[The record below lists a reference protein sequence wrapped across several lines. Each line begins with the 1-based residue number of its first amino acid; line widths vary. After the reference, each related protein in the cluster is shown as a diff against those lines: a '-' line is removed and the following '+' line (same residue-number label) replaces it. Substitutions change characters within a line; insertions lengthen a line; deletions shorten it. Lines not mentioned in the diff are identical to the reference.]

1 MPDFGIFRGFNS
13 KLFSDKLYAGQLPTQ
28 LGLIGSQSFGFD
40 TDAQAFFDRVTTAGG
55 TLSATEKDA
64 INTLVI
70 NLKNYSIWSKMKA
83 IYPMVGAS
91 AAACSQNLKSNSFT
105 GTFTSGWT
113 YASTGVTPN
122 GTSAYMDTNFLPSTS
137 FTNNNT
143 HISVYSRT
151 NADKASAC
159 IIGTSK
165 NANFIPLITIYS
177 RDSSSGYTMDSYS
190 YVNNRITTSST
201 LSSAAFFINS
211 RTTST
216 IFKSYR
222 NGTQLGVTNTN
233 TNSNDITTCDKSVY
247 VGAINLNG
255 TAAQFSN
262 YEISLASIGDGLTDT
277 EASNFYTAV
286 QAFQTTLSRNV

>member
-1 MPDFGIFRGFNS
+1 MIIATHGIVSSISGVD
-13 KLFSDKLYAGQLPTQ
+13 SDYA
-28 LGLIGSQSFGFD
+28 
-40 TDAQAFFDRVTTAGG
+40 AFYSRVINAGG
-55 TLSATEKDA
+55 SLTTTEQAATLQ
-64 INTLVI
+64 LVLD
-70 NLKNYSIWSKMKA
+70 LKSYGLWSKMEA

-91 AAACSQNLKSNSFT
+91 AAACRQNLKSNSFT

-262 YEISLASIGDGLTDT
+262 YEISLASIGDELTDT